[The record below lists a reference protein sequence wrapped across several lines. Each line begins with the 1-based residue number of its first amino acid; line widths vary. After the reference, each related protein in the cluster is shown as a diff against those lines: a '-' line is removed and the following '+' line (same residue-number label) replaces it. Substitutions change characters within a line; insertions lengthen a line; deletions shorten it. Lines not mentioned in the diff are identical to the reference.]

1 MLAGERSAVLLLLL
15 LLRPSPFQVMAS
27 SLPGVTAWSGGTSSA
42 SNKDCVQVETGSGG
56 LTVRCSGLRL
66 TQVRNS
72 RAYLLELQ
80 VFCLRVPGSKH
91 ESAVSH
97 VTAGCCS
104 RLPVS
109 AGPARSLQPNLLPA
123 FEQKLAPL
131 SAAKILL
138 WSPAAPRAG
147 SVQQP
152 GAPMLQL
159 GWGWGADPP
168 LKHCLLVFQLSTL
181 EPGCFYGL
189 EDSLR
194 LLDLS
199 SNRLSWLEPQAFAG
213 LQVQVNFTHNPWHCD
228 CSMQVS
234 PTCAG
239 EGARA
244 AHMLMTSY
252 LDADVRVSDGSGSIF
267 SRESGVPDIRH
278 PKRWWVLSPWRRCR
292 GQTVEL

>member
-1 MLAGERSAVLLLLL
+1 
-15 LLRPSPFQVMAS
+15 MAS

-66 TQVRNS
+66 TQVPLGLSNRTFFLLLNRN
-72 RAYLLELQ
+72 LL
-80 VFCLRVPGSKH
+80 
-91 ESAVSH
+91 
-97 VTAGCCS
+97 
-104 RLPVS
+104 
-109 AGPARSLQPNLLPA
+109 RSLPPKSFSGL
-123 FEQKLAPL
+123 
-131 SAAKILL
+131 
-138 WSPAAPRAG
+138 
-147 SVQQP
+147 
-152 GAPMLQL
+152 LQL
-159 GWGWGADPP
+159 HELD
-168 LKHCLLVFQLSTL
+168 LSNNQLSTL

-278 PKRWWVLSPWRRCR
+278 PKRWNRRPPAGLTGGGLGPVPVCEENHGCADSDHHVPLVLHARLLPDLLRPSER
-292 GQTVEL
+292 GVC